1 MLDKEL
7 LNQLFRFATS
17 LTNDDDQAYDILQT
31 CIERYLRADLKDIKE
46 PVAYLKRMIRNE
58 FIDQIRKKRFY
69 QDVDPDVACRI
80 SDQYSLNDVSLEDI
94 FVQQSEVTA
103 LLGTMQ
109 PEEREI
115 LYLWAVE
122 EYTIEEISQ
131 MKQVPPGTLLSKLHR
146 LKKRVQLQ
154 QSSDNVVNLRVSHE

>member
-1 MLDKEL
+1 MLDKEN
-7 LNQLFRFATS
+7 LNHLYRFAIS
-17 LTNDDDQAYDILQT
+17 LTNNDDEAYDILQT
-31 CIERYLRADLKDIKE
+31 CVEKYLKADLTDIEK

-58 FIDQIRKKRFY
+58 FIDQTRKKKYY
-69 QDVDPDVACRI
+69 QDVDSDVLGRI
-80 SDQYSLNDVSLEDI
+80 NDQNALNQVSLEEI

-131 MKQVPPGTLLSKLHR
+131 MKQIPRGTLLSKLHR

-154 QSSDNVVNLRVSHE
+154 QDSDNVLNLRVKS

>member
-7 LNQLFRFATS
+7 LNQLFRFAIS
-17 LTNDDDQAYDILQT
+17 LTNNDDHAYDILQT
-31 CIERYLRADLKDIKE
+31 CVEKYLKADLTDIEK

-58 FIDQIRKKRFY
+58 FIDQTRKKRFY
-69 QDVDPDVACRI
+69 QDVDDDALCKI
-80 SDQYSLNDVSLEDI
+80 SDQDSLNAVSLEDI

-122 EYTIEEISQ
+122 EYTIEEISHI
-131 MKQVPPGTLLSKLHR
+131 KQIPRGTLLSKLHR

-154 QSSDNVVNLRVSHE
+154 QDSDNVLNLRVKS